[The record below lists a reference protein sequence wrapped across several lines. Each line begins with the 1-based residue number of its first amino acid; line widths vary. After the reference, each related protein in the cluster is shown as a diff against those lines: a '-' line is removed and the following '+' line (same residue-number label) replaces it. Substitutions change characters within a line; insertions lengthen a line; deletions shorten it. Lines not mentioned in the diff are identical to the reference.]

1 MVDSKAPMFI
11 RIDDY
16 KNVLNVLNAA
26 RDKLNQAKDL
36 LARISSIKNEEDAML
51 SEWNANLEE
60 IEHRVDQMGEVM
72 REPEA

>member
-26 RDKLNQAKDL
+26 KEKLNQAKEV

-60 IEHRVDQMGEVM
+60 IEHRVEQMGSVLG
-72 REPEA
+72 EPEV